1 MEKTM
6 RAAIALSFALLLA
19 RPVIACAEDQTTA
32 VGPWTIATSSKAD
45 KFDSCMMSRSTDDL
59 NASFVRTDDGL
70 LLLLNSPKWRLERGK
85 TYSISLIAGSR
96 TVDAEALAETRGVTI
111 ALADRPFKEAMRT
124 ANVLEIRGEGA
135 TLRVPL
141 DGSSEAFRRLESC
154 FADNS
159 RRTSDTNPFVA
170 PIRTPGSQAQYDERK
185 TRNGVVKCYRTL
197 VVGRYRCHH
206 FY

>member
-1 MEKTM
+1 M

-19 RPVIACAEDQTTA
+19 RPVIACAEDQTTT

-85 TYSISLIAGSR
+85 IYSVSLIAGSR
-96 TVDAEALAETRGVTI
+96 MVDAEALAETRGVTI

-124 ANVLEIRGEGA
+124 ANVLEIGGEGA

-141 DGSSEAFRRLESC
+141 HGSSEAFRRLESC
-154 FADNS
+154 FAENS
-159 RRTSDTNPFVA
+159 RQMSDTNPFVA
-170 PIRTPGSQAQYDERK
+170 PSRAPASQAQYDERK
-185 TRNGVVKCYRTL
+185 ARNGVVKCYRTM

>member
-1 MEKTM
+1 
-6 RAAIALSFALLLA
+6 
-19 RPVIACAEDQTTA
+19 
-32 VGPWTIATSSKAD
+32 
-45 KFDSCMMSRSTDDL
+45 MSRSTDDL

-70 LLLLNSPKWRLERGK
+70 LLLLNSSNWRLERGK
-85 TYSISLIAGSR
+85 TYSVSLIAGSR
-96 TVDAEALAETRGVTI
+96 SVDTEALAETRGVTI

-154 FADNS
+154 FAENS
-159 RRTSDTNPFVA
+159 RHTSETNPFVA
-170 PIRTPGSQAQYDERK
+170 PSRAPASHAERK
-185 TRNGVVKCYRTL
+185 ARNGVVKCYRTM

>member
-1 MEKTM
+1 MEKAM
-6 RAAIALSFALLLA
+6 RAAIALSFALMVI
-19 RPVIACAEDQTTA
+19 RPAISAAEDQTTT

-70 LLLLNSPKWRLERGK
+70 LLLLNSSKWRLERGT
-85 TYSISLIAGSR
+85 TYSVSLIAGSR
-96 TVDAEALAETRGVTI
+96 SVDTEALAETRGVTI

-141 DGSSEAFRRLESC
+141 DESSEAFRRLETC
-154 FADNS
+154 FAENS
-159 RRTSDTNPFVA
+159 RHTSDTNPFVA
-170 PIRTPGSQAQYDERK
+170 PSRAPASHAQDDERK
-185 TRNGVVKCYRTL
+185 ARNGVVKCYRTL
-197 VVGRYRCHH
+197 MVGRYRCHH